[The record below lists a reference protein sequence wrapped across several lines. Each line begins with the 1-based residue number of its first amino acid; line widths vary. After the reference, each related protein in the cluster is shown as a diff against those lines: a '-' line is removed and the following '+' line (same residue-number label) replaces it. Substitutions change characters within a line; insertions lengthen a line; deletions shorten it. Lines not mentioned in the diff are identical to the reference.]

1 MKVLLLLGALALA
14 AACDRPAAAPTDQGP
29 RAVTGTVELRI
40 GPMVQQYDIRVDRA
54 PAGFI
59 ALLHPIAGKVPAALA
74 TALGARLSGLP
85 FVRDNVSLPANPV
98 LFETP
103 AGVVAATIVYRPL
116 GVWQVLDH
124 IDATLG
130 DRTTPAF
137 HLALREP
144 RLEP

>member
-1 MKVLLLLGALALA
+1 MQVLFLGALALV

-29 RAVTGTVELRI
+29 RALTGTVELRI
-40 GPMVQQYDIRVDRA
+40 GTMVQQYDIRVDRA

-59 ALLHPIAGKVPAALA
+59 ALLHPMAGKVTPALA
-74 TALGARLSGLP
+74 TALATRLARLP
-85 FVRDNVSLPANPV
+85 FVRDSVALPANPV

-103 AGVVAATIVYRPL
+103 AGIVAATIVYRPL

-124 IDATLG
+124 VDATLG
-130 DRTTPAF
+130 DHSTPAF